1 MNNLKIVNKDLP
13 NIIYDVY
20 EVIYDKEEDR
30 IYFLVY
36 DDRNDRFEL
45 VSSIWY
51 RPYNSH
57 LH

>member
-45 VSSIWY
+45 VSSILY